1 MRSVLRMHSV
11 IRHFNRIA
19 LMADCWGSVT
29 LGRQGLHKL
38 VTTVRNTIIIGLIAL
53 LFACGQSASADTV
66 VFLSTDSLTSTAR
79 SISGA
84 RSVIRN
90 QREDAIFHK
99 ILIGANETSQAS
111 GIDSIRSLKPD
122 ILITVGSAATQI
134 ALNNFDKVP
143 IVFSAVKYPVIS
155 GFVASIGRPGSR
167 ITGASLDIP
176 VNIQFRYFRQI
187 IPNLKQI
194 GVLYTSNTAKL
205 IAPARV
211 IASEMG
217 RELIPVKIDSR
228 RDLPSALDSLS
239 KCTQGLWSVADP
251 NLFDP
256 QSTKYILLN
265 SLRHGLPFMGF
276 SRYVVESGALFALD
290 FDYKAIGRQAGHMAA
305 EVLAGADPG
314 RIRVTVPDIIWF
326 HYNEKTAKHVRV
338 DIPDELV
345 AIAKEVYR

>member
-1 MRSVLRMHSV
+1 M
-11 IRHFNRIA
+11 F
-19 LMADCWGSVT
+19 
-29 LGRQGLHKL
+29 GRQGLHIL
-38 VTTVRNTIIIGLIAL
+38 VKTTVRNAIYTGLIAL
-53 LFACGQSASADTV
+53 LLTCGQSAGAQTV

-79 SISGA
+79 TISGA
-84 RSVIRN
+84 RSIIRGKHK
-90 QREDAIFHK
+90 AAAFHK
-99 ILIGANETSQAS
+99 IHVGIDETSCS
-111 GIDSIRSLKPD
+111 SCIDSIRSLKPD
-122 ILITVGSAATQI
+122 ILVTVGSAATQI
-134 ALNNFDKVP
+134 ARDNFNNIP

-155 GFVASIGRPGSR
+155 GFVKSVDRPGAR

-211 IASEMG
+211 IASKMG
-217 RELIPVKIDSR
+217 LELVPIEIASR
-228 RDLPSALDSLS
+228 RDLPSALDSLA
-239 KCTQGLWSVADP
+239 KYTQGLWSVADQ

-290 FDYKAIGRQAGHMAA
+290 FDYKAIGRQAGKMAA

-314 RIRVTVPDIIWF
+314 RIRVTAPDIIWF

-338 DIPDELV
+338 DIPDELM
-345 AIAKEVYR
+345 AIAKEIYR